1 MIKKL
6 ISKLINKKGAEKTA
20 QSQENEQKAV
30 IIVNINVHWYIF
42 LPYIVWAIIEN
53 L

>member
-6 ISKLINKKGAEKTA
+6 LSKINKSKEKTA
-20 QSQENEQKAV
+20 QSPENEQKAV
-30 IIVNINVHWYIF
+30 IIVNIYVHWFIV
-42 LPYIVWAIIEN
+42 LPYVVWAIIEN